1 MKGVYIRMIKAVVFD
16 FDGLILD
23 TETVWFECYKEVLA
37 QYQLELT
44 LERFAPSIGTHNDDF
59 RNYIEQELAK
69 PGIGLMIEQEVSA
82 MIPGRVDVLQ
92 ARAGVQSYLQEAKR
106 LGLRIGLATSSD
118 RKWIGY
124 YLQRLELRD
133 YFEVIKTSDDVSA
146 VKPDPELY
154 LRVVDELGIAAH
166 EAVAFEDSLNG
177 LRAAKGA
184 GLHCTIVPNPVTS
197 LLPFEHY
204 DLRLSSMEEMSL
216 SEVIER
222 LNAEA

>member
-1 MKGVYIRMIKAVVFD
+1 MIKAVVFD

-37 QYQLELT
+37 RYQLELT
-44 LERFAPSIGTHNDDF
+44 LEQFAPSIGTHNDDF
-59 RNYIEQELAK
+59 HNYVEHELGK
-69 PGIGLMIEQEVSA
+69 PGIGHTIEQEVST
-82 MIPGRVDVLQ
+82 MIPGRVDLIE
-92 ARAGVQSYLQEAKR
+92 ARAGVQSYLQEAR
-106 LGLRIGLATSSD
+106 QLGLRIALATSSD
-118 RKWIGY
+118 RQWIDY
-124 YLQRLELRD
+124 YLQRLQLRS

-154 LRVVDELGIAAH
+154 LRVIDELGIRAD

-177 LRAAKGA
+177 LRAAKAA

-216 SEVIER
+216 SDVLIR
-222 LNAEA
+222 LRPQA

>member
-1 MKGVYIRMIKAVVFD
+1 MIKAVVFD

-23 TETVWFECYKEVLA
+23 TETVWFECYKKVLA
-37 QYQLELT
+37 RYRLELT
-44 LERFAPSIGTHNDDF
+44 LEQFAPSIGTHNDDF
-59 RNYIEQELAK
+59 RNYIERELK
-69 PGIGLMIEQEVSA
+69 EPGIGRTIEQEVSA
-82 MIPGRVDVLQ
+82 MIPGRVDMLQ
-92 ARAGVQSYLQEAKR
+92 ARAGVQSYLEEAKG
-106 LGLRIGLATSSD
+106 LGLRIALATSSD
-118 RKWIGY
+118 RKWIEY

-154 LRVVDELGIAAH
+154 LRVIDELRIPAH

-197 LLPFEHY
+197 FLPFEHY
-204 DLRLSSMEEMSL
+204 DLRLASMEEMSL
-216 SEVIER
+216 LDVLTR
-222 LNAEA
+222 LQFQA

>member
-1 MKGVYIRMIKAVVFD
+1 MIKAVVFD

-37 QYQLELT
+37 RYRLELT
-44 LERFAPSIGTHNDDF
+44 LEQFAPSIGTHNDDF
-59 RNYIEQELAK
+59 RNYIERELSE
-69 PGIGLMIEQEVSA
+69 PGIGLTIEQEVSA
-82 MIPGRVDVLQ
+82 MIPGRVELLQ
-92 ARAGVQSYLQEAKR
+92 ARGGVQSYLEEAR
-106 LGLRIGLATSSD
+106 QLGLRIALATSSD
-118 RKWIGY
+118 RKWIDY

-154 LRVVDELGIAAH
+154 LRVIDELGIQAH

-177 LRAAKGA
+177 LHAAKGA

-197 LLPFEHY
+197 FLPFEQY

-216 SEVIER
+216 SDVLAR
-222 LNAEA
+222 LQPQV